1 MLVAIFFYLSC
12 SEIGNLFLQHDVFFF
27 KLGIVTQES
36 EIQKRCNEM
45 IFGRVFGYCANY
57 DQLLVVREVKHVS
70 APNIGLLILSFE

>member
-1 MLVAIFFYLSC
+1 ML
-12 SEIGNLFLQHDVFFF
+12 LQHDVFFF

-57 DQLLVVREVKHVS
+57 QLLVVREVKHVS
-70 APNIGLLILSFE
+70 VPNIGLLILTFE

>member
-1 MLVAIFFYLSC
+1 MLVANFFYLSC

-57 DQLLVVREVKHVS
+57 QLLVVREVKHVS
-70 APNIGLLILSFE
+70 VPNIGLLILTFE